1 MSVPIRVWS
10 SNEPDTRRTSVDGP
24 VGVGLL
30 APQGHK
36 YCNPQNDIC
45 YSLCSGCHSDYSG
58 CVIMVVLT
66 RYMLFGLILKVLESS
81 ITTGDLFNSKF
92 HAASIISLSVID
104 VDLVKIGKR
113 GSQKKVPC
121 ERNAGCRK
129 KYTFVFTQW

>member
-1 MSVPIRVWS
+1 MS
-10 SNEPDTRRTSVDGP
+10 EDGP

-113 GSQKKVPC
+113 GSQKKVHVKEMLAAEKNTLSFSHSGDPQELMC
-121 ERNAGCRK
+121 GNA
-129 KYTFVFTQW
+129 YLLT

>member
-1 MSVPIRVWS
+1 MIQKV
-10 SNEPDTRRTSVDGP
+10 
-24 VGVGLL
+24 
-30 APQGHK
+30 
-36 YCNPQNDIC
+36 
-45 YSLCSGCHSDYSG
+45 
-58 CVIMVVLT
+58 T
-66 RYMLFGLILKVLESS
+66 RYMLFGLILKVLESP